1 MEEIGSDR
9 SKSTLSES
17 AGLEVHKLSSLW
29 GQNLFDHPALNCT
42 SIVLLALLT
51 TPQLASSNPI
61 ATRFP
66 FMHTQRTF
74 QNQRPQSDSPQIEP
88 LLADFAFAG
97 RQLDTDK

>member
-51 TPQLASSNPI
+51 TPQLAFSHPI
-61 ATRFP
+61 AIGFHLH
-66 FMHTQRTF
+66 MQRTS
-74 QNQRPQSDSPQIEP
+74 QNQRPQSDSQQFET
-88 LLADFAFAG
+88 LSADFAFAG
-97 RQLDTDK
+97 RQLETDK